1 MIEYLWDEIKD
12 CEWEQLGEKI
22 IGVSTRFKEDMLEI
36 VLNSPDRE
44 IQELINEE
52 TLNRFTALSCTMGK
66 NLKLGMDFERESVD
80 NKTDNTYKLN
90 AWILLGSLTECAL
103 QIFLAFYIDDYRKS
117 KWKQWEDLDVDNVK
131 NPIINT
137 INTLVKEGTLT
148 LSQGKSL
155 KKSIKEKIREHTE
168 EHQVQKVMFDEI
180 IQFYSSMKIMDADE
194 INYLKQIQ
202 SNRNGIHSF
211 ENRTV
216 GDWRDLRNCVVFWCY
231 LLSWILHRLPEVPD
245 EYMN

>member
-90 AWILLGSLTECAL
+90 ACKAWWLTRPLAQSALASSL
-103 QIFLAFYIDDYRKS
+103 S
-117 KWKQWEDLDVDNVK
+117 
-131 NPIINT
+131 
-137 INTLVKEGTLT
+137 
-148 LSQGKSL
+148 LSL
-155 KKSIKEKIREHTE
+155 
-168 EHQVQKVMFDEI
+168 
-180 IQFYSSMKIMDADE
+180 
-194 INYLKQIQ
+194 
-202 SNRNGIHSF
+202 
-211 ENRTV
+211 
-216 GDWRDLRNCVVFWCY
+216 
-231 LLSWILHRLPEVPD
+231 
-245 EYMN
+245 